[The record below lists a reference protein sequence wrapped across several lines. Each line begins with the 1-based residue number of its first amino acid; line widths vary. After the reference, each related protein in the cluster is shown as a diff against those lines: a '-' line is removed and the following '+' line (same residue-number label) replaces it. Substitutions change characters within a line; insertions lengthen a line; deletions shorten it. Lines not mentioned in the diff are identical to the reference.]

1 MRQPSAILPPLVT
14 TCSTAVL
21 LQGWP
26 QSPQLP
32 FPDVEWEEAT
42 NTIVITATA
51 DWLPAG
57 VSAPGPKQVHLM
69 LFGFTNPD
77 RPGRYKVD
85 LEIQPDPASDEV
97 LTDTGRARI
106 SNRVRPA
113 VSSISLANGGPPP
126 PFPNTLFQT
135 VKAGDPSLTLLLYLW
150 GKDAEPLVGADFEA
164 GSDRIRPLRDVDG
177 RRAGWIRVRP
187 PRGARNW
194 SLSSGGPAEPA
205 AAFITGIDTAA
216 LTAVLHTDPDVQGD
230 YKIRFQLRGGN
241 SVVHTITAE

>member
-135 VKAGDPSLTLLLYLW
+135 VEAGDPSLTLLLYLW
-150 GKDAEPLVGADFEA
+150 GKEAEPLIGADFEA

-194 SLSSGGPAEPA
+194 SLSSGGPAVPT
-205 AAFITGIDTAA
+205 AAFMSELGK
-216 LTAVLHTDPDVQGD
+216 PP
-230 YKIRFQLRGGN
+230 
-241 SVVHTITAE
+241 